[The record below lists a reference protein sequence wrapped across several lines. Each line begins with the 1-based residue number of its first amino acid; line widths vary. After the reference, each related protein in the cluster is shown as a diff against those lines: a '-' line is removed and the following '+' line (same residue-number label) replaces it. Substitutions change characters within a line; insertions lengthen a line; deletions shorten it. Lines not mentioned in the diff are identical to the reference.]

1 MGFFAR
7 TFAEPE
13 EITRFPNGEEALVSV
28 AGRPVALTSFR
39 PGWRWSNDVRPIV
52 GTGSCQ
58 VHHQGYAVSGRLH
71 VETTDG
77 RAIDIGPGDAFEI
90 PPGHDGWVVG
100 DEPCVML
107 DWGERVREYAKPAG
121 STPEVSR

>member
-1 MGFFAR
+1 MAFFAR
-7 TFAEPE
+7 SFGEPE
-13 EITRFPNGEEALVSV
+13 ETNSFPNGHEDVISV
-28 AGRPVALTSFR
+28 AGRAIGLATFE
-39 PGWRWSNDVRPIV
+39 PGWRWSNDIRPLV
-52 GTGSCQ
+52 GTDLCR
-58 VHHQGYAVSGRLH
+58 VHHQGYVVSGRLH
-71 VETTDG
+71 VETPDG